1 MRILVFIII
10 IFLVDIFPQEKY
22 LIYFKDKGISFNGKL
37 SKTSELYRQAINSL
51 SARSIQRRHKTI
63 DDDEIITIED
73 VPVSEIYIS
82 QLKKNGIEI
91 INKLKWFNA
100 VSAFLNENEK
110 DIVLQLPFVEKVEK
124 AHSFKRNIDEL
135 QSPVNNKA
143 AVNVTGNYG
152 FSLMQMSLSN
162 IPEVHNAGIT
172 GKNVLIGV
180 LDTGFDWK
188 FHEAFKNLNV
198 LSEYDFIF
206 KDNNTANESVDVPS
220 QHSHGTYV
228 LSVIGG
234 YKDSIL
240 IGVAYDATFVLAKT
254 EDVQSEKKIEEDNY
268 VAALEWMDSIGVDIT
283 TSSLG
288 YNIFDDGIGSYSYM
302 DMNGKTA
309 ISTKALE
316 IAFSK
321 GISTFCA
328 AGNEGNSSWK
338 YILAPSDGFNVITVG
353 AVNNQN
359 QLALFSSVGP
369 TYDGRIKPELVTM
382 GVNVYGVLASTTTN
396 YQYNS
401 GTSAATPIAAGIG
414 GLILSAYP
422 HLSNDQIRNILLE
435 SCDNFFS
442 PNNQRGY
449 GLLSALKTIEYPN
462 VEIKNG
468 YYFINK
474 IFLSDKVNPA
484 TVKLFFSLDKQTFQS
499 INMNYD
505 GKLKYNAQLPTFINL
520 DNISMYF
527 QYEDSSGTIKQQPS
541 NGKYFNLTYGK
552 LNITLHDY
560 SLPTDYVLKQN
571 YPNPFNNQTT
581 IDFYSISNN
590 SAELII
596 YNSIGEK
603 VKTFHK
609 ENVIK
614 GLNHFNWDGK
624 MDNGKLVS
632 SGVYFYELKIDNKIL
647 TNKMVLLK

>member
-1 MRILVFIII
+1 MRILIFVII

-37 SKTSELYRQAINSL
+37 SKTSELYKQAINSL
-51 SARSIQRRHKTI
+51 SVRSIERRQKTI
-63 DDDEIITIED
+63 DNDEIIKIED

-110 DIVLQLPFVEKVEK
+110 DIVLQFPFVEKIEK
-124 AHSFKRNIDEL
+124 VHSFKRNIDEL
-135 QSPVNNKA
+135 QRSVNNKA
-143 AVNVTGNYG
+143 ADNVTSNYG

-188 FHEAFKNLNV
+188 FHEAFKNINV

-234 YKDSIL
+234 YRDSTL
-240 IGVAYDATFVLAKT
+240 IGAAYDATFVLAKT
-254 EDVQSEKKIEEDNY
+254 EDLSYEKNIEEDNY

-288 YNIFDDGIGSYSYM
+288 YNIFDDGIGSYSYK

-382 GVNVYGVLASTTTN
+382 GVNVYGVLASTQTN
-396 YQYNS
+396 YQYKS

-414 GLILSAYP
+414 GLLLSAYP
-422 HLSNDQIRNILLE
+422 HLTNWQIRNILLE

-449 GLLSALKTIEYPN
+449 GLLSALKAIEFPN

-468 YYFINK
+468 HYFVNK
-474 IFLSDKVNPA
+474 IFLYDKVNPA
-484 TVKLFFSLDKQTFQS
+484 TVKLFFSLDKQTFHS

-505 GKLKYNAQLPTFINL
+505 GKLKYNTQLPTLINL
-520 DNISMYF
+520 DNISIYF

-552 LNITLHDY
+552 LNITLQDY
-560 SLPTDYVLKQN
+560 TLPTEYVLKQN

-590 SAELII
+590 PAELII

-603 VKTFHK
+603 VKTFYK
-609 ENVIK
+609 DNVIK
-614 GLNHFNWDGK
+614 GLNHFHWDGVS
-624 MDNGKLVS
+624 DNGKSVS